1 MGNIPK
7 RFEFTDAMR
16 ATVEE
21 FAKKPPIIQSEW
33 VKELQTE
40 LNSLITTFSDSSK
53 KDIVLSLKE
62 TREIWDTIMECIFR
76 KVVNENTPV
85 RIGQLGILAPHIA
98 APNIRELVTSWD
110 VTGND
115 RKVQQIRK
123 AAIAARKSVK
133 IKRKYVTA
141 IDGMGQ
147 LIKDKKDAIEYL
159 D

>member
-1 MGNIPK
+1 MESIPK
-7 RFEFTDAMR
+7 RFEFT
-16 ATVEE
+16 EE
-21 FAKKPPIIQSEW
+21 TKNVIKEIVKKPPLIQGDW
-33 VKELQTE
+33 IKELQNE
-40 LNSLITTFSDSSK
+40 LNCLATTFTDTSK
-53 KDIVLSLKE
+53 KNIVFSLKE
-62 TREIWDTIMECIFR
+62 TREIWDMITDCIFK
-76 KVVNENTPV
+76 KVVEENTPV